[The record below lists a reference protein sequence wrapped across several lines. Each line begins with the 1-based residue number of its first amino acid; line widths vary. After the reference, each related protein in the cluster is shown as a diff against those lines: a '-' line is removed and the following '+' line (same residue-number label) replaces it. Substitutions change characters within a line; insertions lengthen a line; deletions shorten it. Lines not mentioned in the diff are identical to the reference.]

1 MSFSKRRI
9 ILMCAKIFFSGGL
22 IAWLLMTRVNISEV
36 LAEFAGIHFGWLA
49 MGALLHLVGLVFS
62 SCRWKVLLKAQGI
75 YQPITRLFSYYVVGH
90 FFNMFL
96 PTRVGGDLVRIYDTS
111 RDHGSA
117 IQPTAVI
124 LVERITGMLTML
136 MIASVVLLMQIDIGF
151 DYMARIPGVY
161 IGIVVFFLILVTGPF
176 VLHPKL
182 ESIVISILKHC
193 HVPDKILQKLKL
205 VYSAFR
211 IYAKTPGALAH
222 ALFWGILLQMNYI
235 LHYWFLAKA
244 LGLDISVAFFLVI
257 IPIRAITLMFPLT
270 INAIGLREWFD
281 VATFGFLGI
290 AEPSAVAFAELGWLV
305 QIFLALFGGIYY
317 SFRKKRQP
325 VIPVAPSKD
334 SSQ

>member
-1 MSFSKRRI
+1 MNSRSRQI
-9 ILMCAKIFFSGGL
+9 IITTLKILFSGGL
-22 IAWLLMTRVNISEV
+22 IAWLLMTRVNIKEV
-36 LAEFAGIHFGWLA
+36 LVEFAGIQYRWLA
-49 MGALLHLVGLVFS
+49 FAAMLHLAGLLFS

-75 YQPITRLFSYYVVGH
+75 HQPIIRLFSYYIVGH

-136 MIASVVLLMQIDIGF
+136 MIAAVVLLMKIDIGF

-161 IGIVVFFLILVTGPF
+161 TGIIVFFLLLITGPF
-176 VLHPKL
+176 VLHPRL
-182 ESIVISILKHC
+182 ESLVIGILQRFN
-193 HVPDKILQKLKL
+193 VPNKIRQKLKC
-205 VYSAFR
+205 VYTAFR

-244 LGLDISVAFFLVI
+244 LGLEISVAFFLVI
-257 IPIRAITLMFPLT
+257 IPIRAVTLMFPLT

-290 AEPSAVAFAELGWLV
+290 AEASAVAFAELGWLL

-317 SFRKKRQP
+317 AFRKKRQP
-325 VIPVAPSKD
+325 QTPTAHRQNNGS
-334 SSQ
+334 